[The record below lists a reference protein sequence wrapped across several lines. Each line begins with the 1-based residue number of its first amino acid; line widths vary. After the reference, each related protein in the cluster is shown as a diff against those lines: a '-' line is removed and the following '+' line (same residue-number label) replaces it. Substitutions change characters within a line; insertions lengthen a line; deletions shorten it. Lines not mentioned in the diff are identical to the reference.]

1 MSLWLVARVL
11 LVAGRFVAR
20 TEDSKLL
27 DTFSTLLIS
36 RFEEQ
41 SRARLLDE
49 PFEDIKSNVRV
60 QSEYPK
66 EALESAKSKLEQLF
80 ADRTKALQKL
90 TRAAEGSARFYTT
103 YDDSQ
108 FSIPQD
114 ESVCAKFEQLL
125 NDSDVREASNS
136 AARTSGVHVNI
147 ESYRCDPKVI
157 RDFSWTGAESVE
169 KTMAENKRE
178 DETMRHQF
186 IGTYSGVTRMYPRR
200 YWRVEPAPITID
212 LFDPKFR
219 PWFVNAESAPKD
231 IVFLIDYSGSVK
243 GPTMHLIKITMMY
256 ILSTLS
262 PNDYFFGVYFNSFF
276 APVLPCANGTFLPAT
291 TSNKKIFFER
301 LGEIEEKDQAHVTP
315 PLKFSLDALRG
326 NLNSTDSIF
335 NNYRS
340 GGHKILMLF
349 TDGLDEWPHA
359 ILDQEMKHKDGDV
372 IRMFGFSMG
381 YGTGQLP
388 LLHWMACRT
397 FARYSVIDSIMDV
410 KPQSRAFLDHLSV
423 ALGRSL
429 EGTPIEARRISWTN
443 LYMEAQGLGP
453 TITIS
458 LPIVTKPDGIWAG
471 QRVAGIAGVDIALA
485 ELTERLPKGEQLY
498 GIIVDNNGIIVHHPK
513 LVLPTTE
520 VHAVRRSACYD
531 ASQVRFRAGAGLRVK
546 LNYRFI
552 DVQYGFSDQR
562 VYRLVGLIDS
572 IPTID
577 LLELEGNSTAVNR
590 LRNGIITSTCGDEP
604 ILDGER
610 EFYCANLKGS
620 PYSVVIVNSVKRET
634 LVYTEKVTTL
644 DTASNP
650 FVTYYLSSRSIC
662 DWKLDPLPA
671 TSRFDAL
678 QGVACEEDRSLPY
691 ALTNALKKWAESWPQ
706 YDGTANFS
714 CEDLPLPA
722 EFPKQYFI
730 NAFVH
735 TRSQIEAFFP
745 SCAKSYMKEVI
756 TKFDE
761 ERADKENSTG
771 LLQFSVRNDVIV
783 AYRSI
788 TDRYDNRLAV
798 VGVQWRMPYA
808 NALFLNWTRSSKQWS
823 DCKKMDCLIIT
834 RSGFVLASSTNRI
847 PGPLARFD
855 PQLFASLE
863 ENNLVTITTW
873 VDAQA
878 ECMASRAAPWASPAP
893 GRVNPIQALVNT
905 VATLLGKTFWI
916 DLYYLMTSFVAG
928 QPSMSGGICRF
939 QRIKPVER
947 RHISAEKEAYD
958 RVMAMYPE
966 CEFDNPRLDY
976 FVRCFLRHT
985 NYKMTLNISKQ
996 IQLTDMKCA
1005 RYARVYPVPGTTL
1018 TLIRADRA
1026 CPGYRSKKKY
1036 HVQPEIL
1043 EGCEKVTY
1051 FDKRPPT
1058 RYNTSVDPNEEPT
1071 AECLITDSTSAT
1083 NPGMIQLLVILVLKF
1098 TT

>member
-1 MSLWLVARVL
+1 MFLWLVARFL
-11 LVAGRFVAR
+11 LVTGRFLAR
-20 TEDSKLL
+20 AEDSELL
-27 DTFSTLLIS
+27 DTFSSLLIS

-41 SRARLLDE
+41 SRAKLLDE
-49 PFEDIKSNVRV
+49 PFEEIISKIRV
-60 QSEYPK
+60 QSEYPQ
-66 EALESAKSKLEQLF
+66 EALESAKKKLEQLF

-90 TRAAEGSARFYTT
+90 TRSAEGSARFYTA

-108 FSIPQD
+108 LTIPQD

-125 NDSDVREASNS
+125 NESDVREPSNS
-136 AARTSGVHVNI
+136 AARKSGVHVNI

-157 RDFSWTGAESVE
+157 RDFSWTGADSVE

-200 YWRVEPAPITID
+200 HWKIEPAPITID

-262 PNDYFFGVYFNSFF
+262 PNDFFFGVYFNSVF

-301 LGEIEEKDQAHVTP
+301 LGDIEEKDQAHVSP

-359 ILDQEMKHKDGDV
+359 ILDQELKYKDGDV

-397 FARYSVIDSIMDV
+397 FAKYSVIDSIMDV

-429 EGTPIEARRISWTN
+429 ESTPIEARRISWTN
-443 LYMEAQGLGP
+443 LYMETQGLGP

-458 LPIVTKPDGIWAG
+458 LPVVTKPDGIWSG
-471 QRVAGIAGVDIALA
+471 QRIAGITGIDIALS
-485 ELTERLPKGEQLY
+485 ELTERLPKGDQLY
-498 GIIVDNNGIIVHHPK
+498 GIIVDNNGIIVYHPK

-520 VHAVRRSACYD
+520 VHSVRRSACYD
-531 ASQVRFRAGAGLRVK
+531 ASQ
-546 LNYRFI
+546 
-552 DVQYGFSDQR
+552 VQYGFSDQR

-577 LLELEGNSTAVNR
+577 LIELEGNSAAVQR
-590 LRNGIITSTCGDEP
+590 LRHGIITSACGSDP
-604 ILDGER
+604 IRDGDR
-610 EFYCANLKGS
+610 EFYCANLEGS
-620 PYSVVIVNSVKRET
+620 PLSVVIVNSVKRET
-634 LVYTEKVTTL
+634 LAYNENVATL
-644 DTASNP
+644 DTVDNP
-650 FVTYYLSSRSIC
+650 FVAYHLSSRSIC
-662 DWKLDPLPA
+662 DWKLDPLPS
-671 TSRFDAL
+671 TVRFDAL
-678 QGVACEEDRSLPY
+678 QGVACEENLSLAF
-691 ALTNALKKWAESWPQ
+691 ALTNGLKKWALSWPE
-706 YDGTANFS
+706 YDISANFS

-735 TRSQIEAFFP
+735 TRPQVEAFFP
-745 SCAKSYMKEVI
+745 KCSKSYMKEVM

-761 ERADKENSTG
+761 ERADKENSPG
-771 LLQFSVRNDVIV
+771 VLQFTVRNDVIV

-788 TDRYDNRLAV
+788 TDRHDNRLAV
-798 VGVQWRMPYA
+798 VGVQWRIPYA
-808 NALFLNWTRSSKQWS
+808 NALFMNWTRSSKQWS

-834 RSGFVLASSTNRI
+834 KSGFVLASSTNRS
-847 PGPLARFD
+847 PALLARFD
-855 PQLFASLE
+855 PQLFATLE
-863 ENNLVTITTW
+863 ENGLVTTTSW

-878 ECMASRAAPWASPAP
+878 ECMASRAAPWASHAP
-893 GRVNPIQALVNT
+893 HRTNPIRAFFNAA
-905 VATLLGKTFWI
+905 ATLIGKTFWI
-916 DLYYLMTSFVAG
+916 ELYYLITSFVAG
-928 QPSMSGGICRF
+928 QPSMSGGLCRF
-939 QRIKPVER
+939 QRIKPVE
-947 RHISAEKEAYD
+947 
-958 RVMAMYPE
+958 
-966 CEFDNPRLDY
+966 
-976 FVRCFLRHT
+976 RCFLRHT
-985 NYKMTLNISKQ
+985 NYKMTLNITKQ
-996 IQLTDMKCA
+996 IQLSDMKCA
-1005 RYARVYPVPGTTL
+1005 RYARIYPLPGTTL

-1036 HVQPEIL
+1036 TVQHEML

-1051 FDKRPPT
+1051 FEKRPPT
-1058 RYNTSVDPNEEPT
+1058 HYNTSVDPNEEPT
-1071 AECLITDSTSAT
+1071 QECLVSGSTTA
-1083 NPGMIQLLVILVLKF
+1083 NNLPLIQFLIYLLVLKLHI
-1098 TT
+1098 

>member
-1 MSLWLVARVL
+1 MTDYCPRSKDTRVGEA
-11 LVAGRFVAR
+11 VDAFSGR
-20 TEDSKLL
+20 
-27 DTFSTLLIS
+27 
-36 RFEEQ
+36 
-41 SRARLLDE
+41 
-49 PFEDIKSNVRV
+49 NV
-60 QSEYPK
+60 Q
-66 EALESAKSKLEQLF
+66 
-80 ADRTKALQKL
+80 
-90 TRAAEGSARFYTT
+90 
-103 YDDSQ
+103 
-108 FSIPQD
+108 I
-114 ESVCAKFEQLL
+114 
-125 NDSDVREASNS
+125 N
-136 AARTSGVHVNI
+136 
-147 ESYRCDPKVI
+147 
-157 RDFSWTGAESVE
+157 
-169 KTMAENKRE
+169 
-178 DETMRHQF
+178 
-186 IGTYSGVTRMYPRR
+186 
-200 YWRVEPAPITID
+200 
-212 LFDPKFR
+212 
-219 PWFVNAESAPKD
+219 
-231 IVFLIDYSGSVK
+231 
-243 GPTMHLIKITMMY
+243 
-256 ILSTLS
+256 
-262 PNDYFFGVYFNSFF
+262 
-276 APVLPCANGTFLPAT
+276 
-291 TSNKKIFFER
+291 IFFER

-359 ILDQEMKHKDGDV
+359 ILDQEMKHKD
-372 IRMFGFSMG
+372 
-381 YGTGQLP
+381 
-388 LLHWMACRT
+388 
-397 FARYSVIDSIMDV
+397 VIDSIMDV

-531 ASQVRFRAGAGLRVK
+531 ASQVRFRAGAGLRV
-546 LNYRFI
+546 
-552 DVQYGFSDQR
+552 QYGFSDQR

-577 LLELEGNSTAVNR
+577 L
-590 LRNGIITSTCGDEP
+590 
-604 ILDGER
+604 GER

-745 SCAKSYMKEVI
+745 S
-756 TKFDE
+756 
-761 ERADKENSTG
+761 
-771 LLQFSVRNDVIV
+771 
-783 AYRSI
+783 
-788 TDRYDNRLAV
+788 
-798 VGVQWRMPYA
+798 W
-808 NALFLNWTRSSKQWS
+808 
-823 DCKKMDCLIIT
+823 
-834 RSGFVLASSTNRI
+834 
-847 PGPLARFD
+847 
-855 PQLFASLE
+855 
-863 ENNLVTITTW
+863 
-873 VDAQA
+873 
-878 ECMASRAAPWASPAP
+878 
-893 GRVNPIQALVNT
+893 
-905 VATLLGKTFWI
+905 
-916 DLYYLMTSFVAG
+916 
-928 QPSMSGGICRF
+928 
-939 QRIKPVER
+939 
-947 RHISAEKEAYD
+947 
-958 RVMAMYPE
+958 
-966 CEFDNPRLDY
+966 
-976 FVRCFLRHT
+976 
-985 NYKMTLNISKQ
+985 
-996 IQLTDMKCA
+996 
-1005 RYARVYPVPGTTL
+1005 
-1018 TLIRADRA
+1018 
-1026 CPGYRSKKKY
+1026 
-1036 HVQPEIL
+1036 
-1043 EGCEKVTY
+1043 
-1051 FDKRPPT
+1051 
-1058 RYNTSVDPNEEPT
+1058 
-1071 AECLITDSTSAT
+1071 
-1083 NPGMIQLLVILVLKF
+1083 
-1098 TT
+1098 